1 MNRYQEKRAVKND
14 ESKKTAEN
22 YNEAWSGDELD
33 ELCKNWDG
41 TDATLEVIAFVLGR
55 TIESCRQRYYVHV
68 HEDTGAMRIPVDRK
82 RGDVIPTFR
91 PGWLFAQCSSCGRT
105 TDVYM
110 DHSGT
115 KTCEDHEEV
124 DA

>member
-1 MNRYQEKRAVKND
+1 MNKYQSVRAPKND
-14 ESKKTAEN
+14 ESKVNADHNREPWTA
-22 YNEAWSGDELD
+22 DELD

-41 TDATLEVIAFVLGR
+41 TDPTLEVIAFVLGR
-55 TIESCRQRYYVHV
+55 TIEACRQRYYVHV
-68 HEDTGAMRIPVDRK
+68 HGETGRVREPVGRSK
-82 RGDVIPTFR
+82 GEVVPTFR
-91 PGWLFAQCSSCGRT
+91 PGWLFATCSFCGRT

-124 DA
+124 NA